1 LTFRIDLL
9 LLQYKINKQ
18 ERDKMFNNLE
28 KIKIANLE
36 INVGDVLVLEGSKVV
51 GSLYDDHA
59 ADRVDAKINKYKVRR
74 ILKNGNSYNLYE
86 ANKNSN
92 PITLSEDENKI
103 GGYRLN
109 KKGNRVTFI
118 IENVKVK

>member
-1 LTFRIDLL
+1 
-9 LLQYKINKQ
+9 
-18 ERDKMFNNLE
+18 MFNNLE